1 MRTSEQIN
9 EIAKAM
15 SVAQGEMNPASKNSS
30 NPHFKSKYAD
40 LASIWDVIR
49 SPLRKSEIC
58 VWQDVISTEV
68 GISVTTRLTH
78 SSGQWVEFGPLE
90 IPLFKRD
97 AQGVGSAISYGK
109 RYAIGAALGVVSDE
123 DDDGN
128 AACAQSKP
136 KVQVITTQQAK
147 ELDDL
152 FEVVPDYKEVVLKS
166 LKSRNINSFKELT
179 VELYERVQKGL
190 FNKLNETELPK
201 EEAKH
206 ENG

>member
-1 MRTSEQIN
+1 MRTSDQIN

-15 SVAQGEMNPASKNSS
+15 AVAQGEMTPASKSS
-30 NPHFKSKYAD
+30 TNPHFKSKYAD
-40 LASIWDVIR
+40 LAAIWEAIR
-49 SPLRKSEIC
+49 PSLRKNEIC
-58 VWQDVISTEV
+58 VWQDVTSTEI
-68 GISVTTRLTH
+68 GIAVTTRLTH

-109 RYAIGAALGVVSDE
+109 RYALGAALGVVSDE

-136 KVQVITTQQAK
+136 KAQVITSQQAK
-147 ELDDL
+147 ELEEL
-152 FEVVPDYKEVVLKS
+152 FEVVPEYKETVLKS
-166 LKSRNINSFKELT
+166 LKSRNINNFKELP

-190 FNKLNETELPK
+190 FNKLSETELPK
-201 EEAKH
+201 EAKH